1 MDGKFITKVTLVAA
15 ATAVAGGLLFS
26 QGVSAAGT
34 ATWTG
39 GGSDKKFSTV
49 ANWKDGVAPKSG
61 DKLILPCASEE
72 LTLNNDLSDVKF
84 SGVEEIQGKVLDN
97 CKDIKIDKM
106 DFTDDI
112 TLTAKPYEGYNSG
125 GLISSP
131 LSITNATGATNSVS
145 FRNNNDYSSLINV
158 KELTLTT
165 KKLVLGGGSNIPGNI
180 TPTES
185 VDFIYAYT
193 NLLDQ
198 FDKFKVKKIISGN
211 LDLMGDKYSGDLT
224 FKKDARINAGVQT
237 KYNPATKELDVVET
251 KNELSGKLTL
261 LGDVEYYVREG
272 ASLKLTGSIDGENFA
287 IKANSQSWGDF
298 ENATKSDNSKTLKGK
313 QEFKAEEVDLK
324 KLCKTVDLY
333 GGTGG
338 FTIGR
343 NQYGVLADDSGCKYG
358 NVVIDGLLKGVGTIN
373 HLTVNGTLAP
383 GNSPGTI
390 TVTQSL
396 TFGTNLSVF
405 DVEILNKDSYDKV
418 IVGKDYDATYGGN
431 AVSITT
437 GTTLKLTYLPN
448 GSFKKGDVLTIIDN
462 QSNTEVKGEFKDM
475 PEGAEVRVGNA
486 TFKISYKGGD
496 GNDVTLTAQNDSVAP
511 KTPNT
516 GNEKLAANPI
526 VAVVASVAAAG
537 ALLIARRK
545 SARR

>member
-84 SGVEEIQGKVLDN
+84 SGIEEIQGKVSDN
-97 CKDIKIDKM
+97 CKDINIDKM

-145 FRNNNDYSSLINV
+145 FRNNDTYDGAKV
-158 KELTLTT
+158 KQLTLTT
-165 KKLVLGGGSNIPGNI
+165 KKLVLSSFDIPGNV

-185 VDFIYAYT
+185 VDFMYA
-193 NLLDQ
+193 NINALNQ
-198 FDKFKVKKIISGN
+198 FDKFKVKKIISG
-211 LDLMGDKYSGDLT
+211 DLHLVGDKYSGDLI
-224 FKKDARINAGVQT
+224 FKKDAKINAGVRT
-237 KYNPATKELDVVET
+237 EYNPATKEFDVVET

-261 LGDVEYYVREG
+261 LGDIEYYVKEG

-324 KLCKTVDLY
+324 KLCKTVGDY
-333 GGTGG
+333 GITGG

-343 NQYGVLADDSGCKYG
+343 NQYGILADDSGCKYG
-358 NVVIDGLLKGVGTIN
+358 NVVIDGLLKGVGTVDGLII
-373 HLTVNGTLAP
+373 NGTLAP

-390 TVTQSL
+390 TVTKYL

-405 DVEILNKDSYDKV
+405 DVEILNKDTYDKV

-431 AVSITT
+431 AVFITT

-448 GSFKKGDVLTIIDN
+448 GRFKKGDVLTIIDN
-462 QSNTEVKGEFKDM
+462 QSKTEVKGEFKDM

-516 GNEKLAANPI
+516 GAEKVATNPI